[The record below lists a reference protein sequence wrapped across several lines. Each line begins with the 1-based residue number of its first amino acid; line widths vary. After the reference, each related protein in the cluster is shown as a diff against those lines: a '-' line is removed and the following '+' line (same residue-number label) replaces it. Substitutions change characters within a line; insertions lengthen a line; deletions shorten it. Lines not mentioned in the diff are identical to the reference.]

1 MSDYQLELAL
11 AAQRSVTG
19 PGTERAAASSA
30 MTSLLTALNTAAL
43 IAALIHKIT
52 DLQNRIETLEGA

>member
-19 PGTERAAASSA
+19 PGTERAAAKFSDDVAAHRARATRNNHRFNRSDGRVSA
-30 MTSLLTALNTAAL
+30 MCRN
-43 IAALIHKIT
+43 
-52 DLQNRIETLEGA
+52 GAV

>member
-19 PGTERAAASSA
+19 PGTERAAAKFSDDVGS
-30 MTSLLTALNTAAL
+30 TPT
-43 IAALIHKIT
+43 H
-52 DLQNRIETLEGA
+52 